1 MLRLW
6 LTSIGFGIV
15 TAWYEGL
22 DPLSPYL
29 YEWIILGGIA
39 FFGGGVLLA
48 AAILRSGLLV
58 LMALGA
64 VPLAMGYAERLLA
77 EGIKPRAAFHRY
89 TEDPPVGLETWV
101 EGSYL
106 YGRITNR
113 HPRNWLRLAMVSC
126 RPIYAN
132 GNLSQRVLEVS
143 IGAGGWMAPGEMLRR
158 HSSAQMAFRG
168 SPVWPLSA
176 HVAGSVLQIC
186 TRRRRSRLRSP
197 T

>member
-89 TEDPPVGLETWV
+89 TEDPPWGWRPGSRAATCMGESRTGTRGIGCVWLWCPVDRSMRTAISASVCWRSLSGPEVGWRRGKCSGVT
-101 EGSYL
+101 
-106 YGRITNR
+106 R
-113 HPRNWLRLAMVSC
+113 
-126 RPIYAN
+126 
-132 GNLSQRVLEVS
+132 QRK
-143 IGAGGWMAPGEMLRR
+143 
-158 HSSAQMAFRG
+158 
-168 SPVWPLSA
+168 WPF
-176 HVAGSVLQIC
+176 VAARFGH
-186 TRRRRSRLRSP
+186 
-197 T
+197 